1 MRSVVVI
8 SGGSRGIG
16 RACVEVFAEA
26 GYDVAF
32 CARNAEQLSARQ
44 ALLEQRY
51 PSQRFLGMAADVRS
65 ADEIRAFAAA
75 VEQKWE
81 KVDVLINNAG
91 AFLPGSVHDEAE
103 GQLMELLELN
113 LMSAYHLSRAL
124 IPRMKKTGAGYII
137 NMSSVAGMQ
146 AYPAGGSYS
155 ISKFALSGF
164 SKALRLE
171 LMSFGIRVTTVYPGA
186 TYTDSWSGAGLP
198 ESRFI
203 PAEELARVL
212 LSFSELSAAS
222 VPEDLLIRPLL
233 GDI

>member
-16 RACVEVFAEA
+16 KACVDVFAAA

-32 CARNAEQLSARQ
+32 CARHAEMLAAQQANLERQ
-44 ALLEQRY
+44 F
-51 PSQRFLGMAADVRS
+51 PGQRFLGMAADVRS
-65 ADEIRAFAAA
+65 ADEIRAFAGA

-81 KVDVLINNAG
+81 KIDVLINNAG
-91 AFLPGSVHDEAE
+91 AFLPGNVHEEAE

-124 IPRMKKTGAGYII
+124 IPRMKSAGSGYII
-137 NMSSVAGMQ
+137 NISSVAGMQ

-155 ISKFALSGF
+155 ISKFALTGF

-171 LMSFGIRVTTVYPGA
+171 LMGSGIRVTTVYPGA

-203 PAEELARVL
+203 PADELAKVL
-212 LSFSELSAAS
+212 LSFAALSAAS
-222 VPEDLLIRPLL
+222 VPEDLVIRPLL